1 MKKWM
6 LWMLVGA
13 TVIFGSVFGFY
24 AFKQVMI
31 GKYFASLPVPTVPVT
46 AVDVRASDWTPTIDG
61 IGFIEPDRGVTLSAS
76 LAGLVSS
83 VLFESGQT
91 VNEGDLLVQLDA
103 DKERADLQSA
113 QSRLASVK
121 SERDRLVQLAQKS
134 MASRSQAD
142 QAEATYDA
150 LLADI
155 DSLKATIARR
165 EIRAPFSGITGIR
178 QVNLGQYLQPGA
190 EVVRLENI
198 DVMRI
203 RFIVAEQDYPRIQSG
218 MPISLDISAFPG
230 RQFEGTITAIEPAV
244 DYKSGVVQVQA
255 TIPNS
260 DQLLRAGMYAKVKI
274 FQPTLSNQIVIP
286 QSAITFTLYGET
298 VYVIES
304 VTPEEG
310 GEAYDAVRLAT
321 VVVDE
326 RSGSDALVTD
336 GLSIGDRVVTSGQL
350 KLSNGARVS
359 IVQDDTLAPR
369 EQLPRR

>member
-6 LWMLVGA
+6 LWMLVG
-13 TVIFGSVFGFY
+13 TGLVFGSVFGFY
-24 AFKQVMI
+24 AFKQIMI
-31 GKYFASLPVPTVPVT
+31 GKYFASLPPPTVPVT
-46 AVDVRASDWTPTIDG
+46 AVDVSGQDWVPTIDG

-76 LAGLVSS
+76 LAGLVSN
-83 VLFESGQT
+83 VLFESGQP
-91 VNEGDLLVQLDA
+91 VNEGDLLVQLDS
-103 DKERADLQSA
+103 DKERADLLSA
-113 QSRLASVK
+113 QSRLTSVK
-121 SERDRLVQLAQKS
+121 SERDRLIQLAQKS

-203 RFIVAEQDYPRIQSG
+203 RFIVAEQDYPRIQLN
-218 MPISLDISAFPG
+218 MPVSLEISAF
-230 RQFEGTITAIEPAV
+230 RERNFSGTITAIEPAV
-244 DYKSGVVQVQA
+244 DYESGVVQVQA
-255 TIPNS
+255 TIPNTE
-260 DQLLRAGMYAKVKI
+260 QLLRAGMYAKVKI
-274 FQPTLSNQIVIP
+274 YQPTLNNQVVIP
-286 QSAITFTLYGET
+286 QSSITFTLYGET
-298 VYVIES
+298 VYVIDK
-304 VTPEEG
+304 VTPEDG
-310 GEAYDAVRLAT
+310 GDAYDAVRLVSVT
-321 VVVDE
+321 VSE
-326 RSGSDALVTD
+326 RSGSDALITD
-336 GLSIGDRVVTSGQL
+336 GLAIGERVVTSGQL

-359 IVQDDTLAPR
+359 VVDDNTLAPR

>member
-1 MKKWM
+1 
-6 LWMLVGA
+6 
-13 TVIFGSVFGFY
+13 
-24 AFKQVMI
+24 
-31 GKYFASLPVPTVPVT
+31 
-46 AVDVRASDWTPTIDG
+46 
-61 IGFIEPDRGVTLSAS
+61 
-76 LAGLVSS
+76 
-83 VLFESGQT
+83 
-91 VNEGDLLVQLDA
+91 
-103 DKERADLQSA
+103 
-113 QSRLASVK
+113 
-121 SERDRLVQLAQKS
+121 
-134 MASRSQAD
+134 
-142 QAEATYDA
+142 
-150 LLADI
+150 
-155 DSLKATIARR
+155 
-165 EIRAPFSGITGIR
+165 
-178 QVNLGQYLQPGA
+178 
-190 EVVRLENI
+190 
-198 DVMRI
+198 MRI
-203 RFIVAEQDYPRIQSG
+203 RFIVAEQDYPRIRSG

-230 RQFEGTITAIEPAV
+230 GQFEGTITAIEPAV

-255 TIPNS
+255 TIPNT

-298 VYVIES
+298 VYVIET

-326 RSGSDALVTD
+326 RSGSDALITD

>member
-13 TVIFGSVFGFY
+13 GLIFGSVFGFY
-24 AFKQVMI
+24 VFKQVMI

-46 AVDVRASDWTPTIDG
+46 AVQVSASDWVPTIDG

-76 LAGLVSS
+76 LAGLVSN
-83 VLFESGQT
+83 VLFESGQA

-121 SERDRLVQLAQKS
+121 SERDRLAQLAQKS

-142 QAEATYDA
+142 QAEAAYDA

-203 RFIVAEQDYPRIQSG
+203 RFIVAEQDYPYIQSG
-218 MPISLDISAFPG
+218 MSISLDISAFPE

-255 TIPNS
+255 TIPNA
-260 DQLLRAGMYAKVKI
+260 DKLLRAGMYATVKI
-274 FQPTLSNQIVIP
+274 FQPTLANQIVIP

-298 VYVIES
+298 VYVIET
-304 VTPEEG
+304 VTPEDG
-310 GEAYDAVRLAT
+310 GETYDTVRLAT
-321 VVVDE
+321 VVVDQ
-326 RSGSDALVTD
+326 RSGSNALITE

-359 IVQDDTLAPR
+359 IVEDKTLAPR